1 MISDEHLMQCLMSYG
16 RATVQDFVTRSQ
28 DIQDAIDYIRT
39 ERHVE
44 VLKITSFVTKDL
56 VSFEKITDSD

>member
-1 MISDEHLMQCLMSYG
+1 MSYG